1 MVFDPKNRRVNNHT
15 FLLRPMVITRQG
27 LSQWVLTVKLLYN
40 ISIIY
45 IYLGYSLVLLSVI
58 IPAGL
63 RNRSGGGS
71 DGFAIGT

>member
-1 MVFDPKNRRVNNHT
+1 MVSDPKNRWVNNHT

-63 RNRSGGGS
+63 RNESGGGS